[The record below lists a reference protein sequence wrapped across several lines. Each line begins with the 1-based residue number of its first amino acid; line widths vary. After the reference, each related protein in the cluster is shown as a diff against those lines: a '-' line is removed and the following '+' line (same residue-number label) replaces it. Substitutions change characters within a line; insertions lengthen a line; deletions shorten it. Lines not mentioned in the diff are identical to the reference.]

1 LTGKSL
7 AIIMH
12 KISENLLH
20 SWIKV
25 GIMKIKSFKISRQIF
40 AAGRIFGT
48 YNFQTPRKKKHFFLI
63 SLIVVCTV

>member
-40 AAGRIFGT
+40 AAGRFFGT
-48 YNFQTPRKKKHFFLI
+48 ISKLQEKNKHFFLI